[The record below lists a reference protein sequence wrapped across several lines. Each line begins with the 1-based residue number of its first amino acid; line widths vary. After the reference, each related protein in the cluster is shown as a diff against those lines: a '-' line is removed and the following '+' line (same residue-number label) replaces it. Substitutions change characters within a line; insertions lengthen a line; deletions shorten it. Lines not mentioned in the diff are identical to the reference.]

1 MLDKLCEEASD
12 LKGITLLYFDK
23 QDSSIEQCCE
33 ELKNRIREEEKINRI
48 RLLPSTS
55 LAIGY
60 YRNFI
65 DQLLKCMSAPKRKF
79 YIDGKVIEKEKCL
92 SKVNVVIP
100 PNVWEDWKVWEQMY
114 AEENGLINA
123 SVESSSRP
131 MAFMVDGEKWK
142 QENVIEIFDIPQT
155 MRVAFQ
161 AVDMTISGIVI
172 FCSKQSRRRRPIL

>member
-1 MLDKLCEEASD
+1 M
-12 LKGITLLYFDK
+12 
-23 QDSSIEQCCE
+23 
-33 ELKNRIREEEKINRI
+33 
-48 RLLPSTS
+48 
-55 LAIGY
+55 
-60 YRNFI
+60 
-65 DQLLKCMSAPKRKF
+65 
-79 YIDGKVIEKEKCL
+79 
-92 SKVNVVIP
+92 NVVIP